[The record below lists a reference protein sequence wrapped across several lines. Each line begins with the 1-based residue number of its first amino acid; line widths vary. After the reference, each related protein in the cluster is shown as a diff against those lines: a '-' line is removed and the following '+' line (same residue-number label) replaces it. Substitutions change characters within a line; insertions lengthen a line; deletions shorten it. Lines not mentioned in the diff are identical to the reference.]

1 MSLAPR
7 SLLVLSLALAAA
19 NAAAQ
24 SAATNQCDVDSLK
37 PLPPLNASAQ
47 ENVVLAIRQANTCLR
62 TQNAACADMAVAS
75 VQSLGL
81 SDSERALLA
90 IPRADIA
97 TQSGDSAAAIAI
109 YREALALP
117 ASGEFAWRQ
126 ITWRLAA
133 LLNARGE
140 VAETLRLIS
149 STQCER
155 WTAEVWALR
164 AIAYQDLGART
175 FALESFQAA
184 MKLYELEG
192 RPVPGTFQERHT
204 TLLAA
209 EAPETPEGPEPVAF
223 FRQNPAYPQ
232 SALADELDGWVQLE
246 FDITDLGTVENVRA
260 VASRDKVFEQP
271 AVEAVQG
278 WRYVPKFENRL
289 PVRSD
294 GKQTII
300 TFCTEPCY
308 FGNKPPPERGP
319 DGRFYPAETR

>member
-1 MSLAPR
+1 MSSASG
-7 SLLVLSLALAAA
+7 SLLVLSLALGAASV
-19 NAAAQ
+19 AAQ
-24 SAATNQCDVDSLK
+24 PAATSQCDVDSLK

-155 WTAEVWALR
+155 WTAEAWSLR
-164 AIAYQDLGART
+164 AIAYQELGART

-192 RPVPGTFQERHT
+192 RPVPATFQERHK

-209 EAPETPEGPEPVAF
+209 EAPEKPEGAEPVG
-223 FRQNPAYPQ
+223 RVRRNPPYPQ
-232 SALADELDGWVQLE
+232 TALSDDLDGWVQLE
-246 FDITDLGTVENVRA
+246 FDITDTGTVENVRA
-260 VASRDKVFEQP
+260 VASRDKVFEKP
-271 AVEAVQG
+271 AVEAVQS
-278 WRYVPKFENRL
+278 WRYVPKFENGL

-294 GKQTII
+294 GTQTLI
-300 TFCTEPCY
+300 TFCTESCY
-308 FGNKPPPERGP
+308 FGSNPPPERGP
-319 DGRFYPAETR
+319 DGRFYPAERR